1 MSKMTLLTVFN
12 EMEKFLDSV
21 SHLVSLSLCKLQMQR
36 GVDTKAQ
43 VLELIKNLFLLA
55 YSLTLDTF
63 LLH

>member
-1 MSKMTLLTVFN
+1 
-12 EMEKFLDSV
+12 MEEFLDSV

-43 VLELIKNLFLLA
+43 VLELIKNLLLLA

>member
-1 MSKMTLLTVFN
+1 
-12 EMEKFLDSV
+12 MEKFLDSI
-21 SHLVSLSLCKLQMQR
+21 SHLVCLSLCKLQMQR